1 MQAIF
6 HVRDV
11 PTVVRSFP
19 GNSPLPPFN
28 SSAASSRPDV
38 VYLVDSDPESREEI
52 SAHLATLEITVIA
65 FDSVAEYLEHT
76 PVGASSCLV
85 LDLQLPHE
93 YGLDWQCRMAG
104 DACPPVVFI
113 CTHIDVPSA
122 VRVVKAGAIELL
134 TKPVDSTAL
143 LEAVLA
149 ALAHDRKLRQRRAE
163 LAMLRERL
171 ARLTPREREV
181 LPLIVGGLL
190 NKQAASEL
198 GISEVTL
205 QIHRSQV
212 MRKMQAESLAELVR
226 MSVKLRIPFWY
237 DSRTR
242 IDQPAHQS
250 SIVRENDLKI
260 RSTRASL

>member
-1 MQAIF
+1 MQAIS
-6 HVRDV
+6 HRIDVRD
-11 PTVVRSFP
+11 VVRSFP
-19 GNSPLPPFN
+19 GNAALPPFN
-28 SSAASSRPDV
+28 SSAANGCSDV
-38 VYLVDSDPESREEI
+38 VYLVDGDPEAREEI
-52 SAHLATLEITVIA
+52 SAHLAKLEITVIA

-134 TKPVDSTAL
+134 TKPIDTTAL

-212 MRKMQAESLAELVR
+212 MRKMQAESFAELVR

-250 SIVRENDLKI
+250 
-260 RSTRASL
+260 

>member
-1 MQAIF
+1 MQAIS
-6 HVRDV
+6 HRIDVRD
-11 PTVVRSFP
+11 VVRSFP
-19 GNSPLPPFN
+19 GNAALPPFN

-38 VYLVDSDPESREEI
+38 VYLVDGDPEAREEI
-52 SAHLATLEITVIA
+52 SARLATLKITVIA

-76 PVGASSCLV
+76 PAEASSCLV

-104 DACPPVVFI
+104 DACPPVVFT

-122 VRVVKAGAIELL
+122 VRVMKAGAIELL
-134 TKPVDSTAL
+134 TKPIDTTAL

-163 LAMLRERL
+163 LATLRERL
-171 ARLTPREREV
+171 VRLTPREREV

-190 NKQAASEL
+190 NKQAASVL

-226 MSVKLRIPFWY
+226 MAVKLRIPFWY

-242 IDQPAHQS
+242 SDLPAHRSPIEQG
-250 SIVRENDLKI
+250 RDLKT
-260 RSTRASL
+260 RSTRAPL